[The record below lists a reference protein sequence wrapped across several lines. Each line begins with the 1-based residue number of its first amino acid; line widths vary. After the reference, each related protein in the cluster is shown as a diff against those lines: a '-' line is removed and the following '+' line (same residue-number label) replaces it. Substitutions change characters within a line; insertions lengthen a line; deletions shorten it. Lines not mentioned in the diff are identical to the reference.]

1 MKKLALVSLFALFAV
16 TTAFSQYWTPL
27 GNFPD
32 DDFIKTSGHGIAVDP
47 DGKVWWQSYYDT
59 DSVETSPGVYTTTC
73 PIYVFYPDG
82 SPASFSPINIL
93 TGSVTD
99 TLFDTGRGL
108 KTDPDGNIVAG
119 TYGSYYRI
127 NYQTGEGISKITP
140 VATTTIGV
148 TACAI
153 DGTNRVFTGM
163 VFPGNPITEYSP
175 TFDLLSTVT
184 PVSVGYAR
192 SFEVSD
198 DGNTV
203 YWTGY
208 TNNCALIYSRADE
221 FWAWGETPDT
231 MAQGFAC
238 ESIVWSPDKKYL
250 WMSAGSYTTPA
261 NSYPGYETY
270 YTTGAHYAFD
280 MSTGEIVDSL
290 IWQFNVPANANE
302 RNRGIAFSP
311 DYRYA
316 YVTCFGENAW
326 VAIQKFE
333 NPNWTS
339 VDNEGQV
346 VVNGY
351 KLSQNYP
358 NPFNPSTKISFELPN
373 SGFVSLKV
381 YDMLGREV
389 AVLVDKE
396 MTSGS
401 HNVNFNA
408 ANLASGTYVYQ
419 LTSNGNVLTNKMV
432 LLK

>member
-1 MKKLALVSLFALFAV
+1 ALVSLFVLFAV
-16 TTAFSQYWTPL
+16 STAFSQYWTPL
-27 GNFPD
+27 GNFPN
-32 DDFIKTSGHGIAVDP
+32 DDFMKTSGHGIAVDP
-47 DGKVWWQSYYDT
+47 DGKVWLSPYYATEPIDT
-59 DSVETSPGVYTTTC
+59 GSGGTRNSRAL
-73 PIYVFYPDG
+73 YVFYPDG
-82 SPASFSPINIL
+82 TPAPFSP
-93 TGSVTD
+93 VTNV
-99 TLFDTGRGL
+99 TLGGETEYFWNSARGL
-108 KTDPDGNIVAG
+108 KTDVDGNIVAG
-119 TYGSYYRI
+119 FYDTYYII
-127 NYQTGEGISKITP
+127 NYTDGEGMGKFTP
-140 VATTTIGV
+140 YVDNGV
-148 TACAI
+148 TACAV
-153 DGTNRVFTGM
+153 DGNNNIFTAH
-163 VFPGNPITEYSP
+163 VLPPSPITMFSP
-175 TFDLLSTVT
+175 TFDLLSVVIAEA
-184 PVSVGYAR
+184 PGYSR
-192 SFEVSD
+192 TLEVSD

-208 TNNCALIYSRADE
+208 TNNQVFIYSRPSEFDE
-221 FWAWGETPDT
+221 WALTDS

-238 ESIVWSPDKKYL
+238 ESVVWSPDKKYL
-250 WMSAGSYTTPA
+250 WMSSGSYSGPA
-261 NSYPGYETY
+261 NAYPGVETF
-270 YTTGAHYAFD
+270 YTTAAHYAFD

-290 IWQFNVPANANE
+290 IWQFTVPESADE

-311 DYRYA
+311 DYHYA
-316 YVTCFGENAW
+316 YVTCFGGDAY
-326 VAIQKFE
+326 VPMQKFE

-381 YDMLGREV
+381 YDMLGREI

-401 HNVNFNA
+401 HTVNFNA
-408 ANLASGTYVYQ
+408 ANLASGNYVYQ